1 MCIRVWSW
9 EQSLLIGTDGW
20 AWLFSPLLASDTVAI
35 QSDHVSTRMQMCPT
49 WKVICFALWRY
60 LVVCEIVEGWA
71 VFLDD

>member
-1 MCIRVWSW
+1 
-9 EQSLLIGTDGW
+9 
-20 AWLFSPLLASDTVAI
+20 LLASDTVAI